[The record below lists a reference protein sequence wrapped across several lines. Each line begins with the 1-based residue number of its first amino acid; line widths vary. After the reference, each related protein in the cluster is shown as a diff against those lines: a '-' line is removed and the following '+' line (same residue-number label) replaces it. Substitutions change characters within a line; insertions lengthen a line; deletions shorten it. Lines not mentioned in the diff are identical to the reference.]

1 MGKDAEA
8 ERLFTAA
15 LAAFRAGEVAEAD
28 RLCASALALDPR
40 HAASL
45 HLRGVIAARSGHYE
59 QARALIAKAIEA
71 NGAAPEFHNSLGITL
86 GSLGK
91 RDEAIDSYRRALA
104 LASDYVA
111 ARFNLAN
118 ALAEA
123 ESLGEAILQYREV
136 LSHDPRNLAA
146 LMNSGIALAKCGAF
160 EAALA
165 QFEAVLV
172 QRPGLPEAQLHIG
185 HVLAELGRLDDAI
198 AQYRLALAARPGNP
212 TISSSL
218 GTALRQKGMI
228 SEAAPHYRQ
237 AVKLQPDNA
246 KARIELGLALIE
258 LGKRAEALAEA
269 EAAARH
275 RDQQAFPH
283 FALGEL
289 LARCGRKEEARASF
303 EAYLRAEPNDGR
315 GARLCLAALGYGS
328 APERASPELLA
339 ELYVTRA
346 GWWDRGPG
354 ASQENVW
361 PRLVAKA
368 FARFAAAP
376 EKLDVLDAGCGSGV
390 IGTLIGPPIG
400 QGGIK
405 RLVAVDLS
413 AALIERARATGRYHE
428 LHQGDLVDFMAG
440 HPESYDVVT
449 SSAVLVHFGNLEPAF
464 DAAAVA
470 LRDDGL
476 FIFTVFDNQDDE
488 NTFAVGPLERGYAQN
503 GCYVHGRAYVARA
516 AARCGFDVEALEP
529 DVFDHYEGAPR
540 LGLLVVLRRRSRARG
555 SRSAWE

>member
-1 MGKDAEA
+1 MDKNAEA

-15 LAAFRAGEVAEAD
+15 LAAFRAGQVAEAD
-28 RLCASALALDPR
+28 KLCASALSFDAR
-40 HAASL
+40 HAVSL
-45 HLRGVIAARSGHYE
+45 HLRGVIAARSGRYE
-59 QARALIAKAIEA
+59 QARGLIEKAV
-71 NGAAPEFHNSLGITL
+71 AADRTVGEFHNSLGITL
-86 GSLGK
+86 GSLGM

-104 LASDYVA
+104 LAPGHVA
-111 ARFNLAN
+111 AHFNLAN

-123 ESLGEAILQYREV
+123 ANLDEAILQYREV
-136 LSHDPRNLAA
+136 LKHDPPNLAA
-146 LMNSGIALAKCGAF
+146 LMNLGIAHAKRGQF
-160 EAALA
+160 ETALA
-165 QFEAVLV
+165 QFEAVLA

-198 AQYRLALAARPGNP
+198 ARYRLALAGRPDNP

-218 GTALRQKGMI
+218 GTALRQKGLI

-246 KARIELGLALIE
+246 KARVELGLALIE
-258 LGKRAEALAEA
+258 LGKREEALAEA
-269 EAAARH
+269 EAAARQRH
-275 RDQQAFPH
+275 QQAFPH

-289 LARCGRKEEARASF
+289 LARCGRNEEARASF
-303 EAYLRAEPNDGR
+303 EAYLRAEPSDGR

-368 FARFAAAP
+368 FTRLAPAP
-376 EKLDVLDAGCGSGV
+376 EALDVLDAGCGSGV
-390 IGTLIGPPIG
+390 IGTMIG
-400 QGGIK
+400 QGLR
-405 RLVAVDLS
+405 RLVGVDLS
-413 AALIERARATGRYHE
+413 GALIERARATGRYHE
-428 LHQGDLVDFMAG
+428 LHQSDLVDFMTA

-449 SSAVLVHFGNLEPAF
+449 SSAVLVHFGNLDPVFE
-464 DAAAVA
+464 AAAA
-470 LRDDGL
+470 TLRDNGL
-476 FIFTVFDNQDDE
+476 FIFTVFENQDDE

-516 AARCGFDVEALEP
+516 AARHGFGVEALEP
-529 DVFDHYEGAPR
+529 EVFDHYEGAPR
-540 LGLLVVLRRRSRARG
+540 LGLLVVLRRPPRESPR
-555 SRSAWE
+555 